1 MFSTNDRLNK
11 EYVNFL
17 LQNNKIIKEKILKDL
32 VLTTKQMIEKLN
44 HRK

>member
-17 LQNNKIIKEKILKDL
+17 LQNNKIRKEKILKNP

>member
-17 LQNNKIIKEKILKDL
+17 LQNNKIRKEKILKNL
-32 VLTTKQMIEKLN
+32 VLNTEQIIEKLN

>member
-17 LQNNKIIKEKILKDL
+17 LQNNKIRKEKILKNL
-32 VLTTKQMIEKLN
+32 VLNTEQMIEKLN

>member
-17 LQNNKIIKEKILKDL
+17 LQNNKIRKEKILKNL
-32 VLTTKQMIEKLN
+32 VLTAEQMIEKLN